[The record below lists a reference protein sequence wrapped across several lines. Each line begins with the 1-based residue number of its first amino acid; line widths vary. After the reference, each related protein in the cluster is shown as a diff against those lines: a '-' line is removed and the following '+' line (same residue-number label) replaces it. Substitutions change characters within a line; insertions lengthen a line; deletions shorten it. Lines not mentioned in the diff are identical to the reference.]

1 LPPGSA
7 CRAAPSNGSVA
18 SCQAFQLGGSR
29 SPIRVDE
36 RELEKWL
43 YSKPGAPR
51 HGAAD
56 TKTVRSFREDAA

>member
-1 LPPGSA
+1 
-7 CRAAPSNGSVA
+7 VA